1 MAEDVLLSRCLVDL
15 LPLFTRSQVHE
26 RVQGQQ
32 IIETKSTERLISL
45 DAAQSVLA
53 VRADRHDL
61 ALAFDAADNVA
72 QSVLLCKTVAGGES
86 LSVEGVFTDTADLV
100 REALRVDNLAL
111 GLTCEHSLNLLK
123 DRRKLH
129 LRSL

>member
-61 ALAFDAADNVA
+61 ALAFDAADDVA

-100 REALRVDNLAL
+100 REALRVDYLAL

-123 DRRKLH
+123 DRCKLH